1 MKTTTLATLSLA
13 MLGATGVAHAQN
25 SVTLYGIIDTG
36 LTYVSNDG
44 GSKSFSMSSGNE
56 SGSRWGLKGSED
68 LGGGLKTIF
77 QLENGF
83 NSTNGKLGQGSRMFG
98 RQAFVGL
105 SSDKLGTLTAG
116 RQYDPLVDLVQPV
129 QGDGFLGGVFIS
141 PGDIDNADNSARV
154 NNSIKYTSPTW
165 SGFQFETMYSL
176 GGVAG
181 ATGSGQS
188 YAAAAAYSNGP
199 VNLAAGY
206 YHLSNGSGAN
216 RGTTTWDSLF
226 NTAVNAAYSTAAS
239 INNARI
245 GGNYV
250 FGSVTLGGYYSYA
263 EYTADASSTF
273 KQAEKYNTGSVYA
286 VWQVSAPLQ
295 TQIGYVYLKSGGNSS
310 AKYNQFA
317 VAADYSI
324 SKRTDFYAWAGY
336 TTASG
341 TQDSSGTAAV
351 AVIGSAT
358 GDSGSNKQ
366 ATVTVGI
373 RHRF

>member
-1 MKTTTLATLSLA
+1 MKKITLAMASAALLA
-13 MLGATGVAHAQN
+13 ATGMAHAQN
-25 SVTLYGIIDTG
+25 SVTLYGIVDTG

-44 GSKSFSMSSGNE
+44 GSKSFSMTSGNE

-68 LGGGLKTIF
+68 LGGGLKTVF

-83 NSTNGKLGQGSRMFG
+83 SSVNGKLGQGSRMFG

-105 SSDKLGTLTAG
+105 SSGTWGTVTAG

-129 QGDGFLGGVFIS
+129 QGDGYLGGVFIS

-154 NNSIKYTSPTW
+154 NNSIKYTSPSM
-165 SGFQFETMYSL
+165 SGLQFEAMYSL

-199 VNLAAGY
+199 VNVAAGY
-206 YHLSNGSGAN
+206 YHFSNGNGAN

-226 NTAVNAAYSTAAS
+226 NTSVNSAYSTAAAV
-239 INNARI
+239 NNARI

-250 FGSVTLGGYYSYA
+250 FGSVTVGGYYSYA

-273 KQAEKYNTGSVYA
+273 KQSEKYNTGSVYA

-295 TQIGYVYLKSGGNSS
+295 TQIGYVYLKSSGSSS

-317 VAADYSI
+317 VAADYSL
-324 SKRTDFYAWAGY
+324 SKRTDVYAWAAY
-336 TTASG
+336 THAAG
-341 TQDSSGTAAV
+341 TQDASGTAAV

-373 RHRF
+373 RHKF